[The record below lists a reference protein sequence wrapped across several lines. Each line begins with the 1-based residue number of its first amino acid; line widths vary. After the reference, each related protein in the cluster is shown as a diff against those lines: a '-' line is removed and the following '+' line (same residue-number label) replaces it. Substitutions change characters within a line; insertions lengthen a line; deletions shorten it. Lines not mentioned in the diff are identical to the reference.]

1 MTAVFPPLTWRALL
15 FLWMTTIFVL
25 SAQSSLPTQDLFAG
39 QDKLAH
45 FLAYGLLGVLLSR
58 SLRPMKVETW
68 QRIILITGLTTL
80 YGISDEYH
88 QSFVPGR
95 DVSALD
101 VLADG
106 VGGFLAAQ
114 VLYWWDRRQVRIS
127 QFSPLHRRGEG
138 SRSGFNPVCRAEAQ
152 PTKLKGIKAGEG

>member
-1 MTAVFPPLTWRALL
+1 MRWTFQPLVWRALL
-15 FLWMTTIFVL
+15 FLWMTTIFIL
-25 SAQSSLPTQDLFAG
+25 SAQSSLPTPSLFEG
-39 QDKLAH
+39 QDKLEH
-45 FLAYGLLGVLLSR
+45 FLAYGLLGILLSR

-68 QRIILITGLTTL
+68 QRIMLITVSTTL

-106 VGGFLAAQ
+106 VGGFFAAQ
-114 VLYWWDRRQVRIS
+114 VLFWWDRRMV
-127 QFSPLHRRGEG
+127 
-138 SRSGFNPVCRAEAQ
+138 
-152 PTKLKGIKAGEG
+152 

>member
-1 MTAVFPPLTWRALL
+1 MRWIFPPLVWRTLL
-15 FLWMTTIFVL
+15 FAWMTTIFVL
-25 SAQSSLPTQDLFAG
+25 SSQSTLPTQDMFAG

-45 FLAYGLLGVLLSR
+45 ILAYSLLGILLSR
-58 SLRPMKVETW
+58 SLSPMQVETW
-68 QRIILITGLTTL
+68 QRIILITALTTL
-80 YGISDEYH
+80 YGISDEFH

-114 VLYWWDRRQVRIS
+114 MLFWWDRRRVNIS
-127 QFSPLHRRGEG
+127 QFTPFPVGGEPEVQTG
-138 SRSGFNPVCRAEAQ
+138 RVER
-152 PTKLKGIKAGEG
+152 

>member
-1 MTAVFPPLTWRALL
+1 MKWTLPPLVWRALL
-15 FLWMTTIFVL
+15 FLWMTTIFIL
-25 SAQSSLPTQDLFAG
+25 SAQSSLPAPSLFEG
-39 QDKLAH
+39 QDKLEH

-58 SLRPMKVETW
+58 SLMPMKVETW
-68 QRIILITGLTTL
+68 WRILLITALTTL

-114 VLYWWDRRQVRIS
+114 VLYWWDRSRAKIS
-127 QFSPLHRRGEG
+127 RFSPSTLWGEGRGEG
-138 SRSGFNPVCRAEAQ
+138 
-152 PTKLKGIKAGEG
+152 

>member
-1 MTAVFPPLTWRALL
+1 MRWTFPPLVWRALL
-15 FLWMTTIFVL
+15 FVWMTTIFIL
-25 SAQSSLPTQDLFAG
+25 SAQSSLPTQSLFEG
-39 QDKLAH
+39 QDKLEH

-68 QRIILITGLTTL
+68 QRIILIATLTTL

-101 VLADG
+101 VLADS
-106 VGGFLAAQ
+106 VGGFLAA
-114 VLYWWDRRQVRIS
+114 LALFWLDRARPGLQQTEI
-127 QFSPLHRRGEG
+127 
-138 SRSGFNPVCRAEAQ
+138 
-152 PTKLKGIKAGEG
+152 